1 MVMSDFALFIIAFVL
16 GYLVFM
22 GIIIFIGKIVFPF
35 LTKEEQA
42 KRNLLS
48 LKK

>member
-1 MVMSDFALFIIAFVL
+1 MSDFVLFLISFVF

-22 GIIIFIGKIVFPF
+22 GIIIFVGKIVFPF
-35 LTKEEQA
+35 LTKEELD
-42 KRNLLS
+42 KNKMLS